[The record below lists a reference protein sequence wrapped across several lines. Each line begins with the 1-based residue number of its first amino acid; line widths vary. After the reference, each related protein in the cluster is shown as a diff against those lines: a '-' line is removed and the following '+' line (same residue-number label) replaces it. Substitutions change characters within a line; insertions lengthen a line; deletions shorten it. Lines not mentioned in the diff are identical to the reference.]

1 MKATFSRLGLAKYF
15 AAIVIT
21 IFAAASVFAVA
32 SEKDDDVKIVEK
44 SVEMGEQLEIVL
56 SVKGSGPVFFQW
68 YKDNDLL
75 EGENGAVLVIDD
87 VSLNNSGDYY
97 CIASNR
103 CGQDQ
108 SNIYKVKIEMPAFSK
123 SEVERTALA
132 GDYFLWQ
139 SQPNPTSDICKI
151 KYMLPKTT
159 HVKIVLNNTL
169 GEEIGVLYD
178 GIAEGGFHQI
188 DVNAV
193 ELNLTSGTY
202 LYSIITPEFRDTKTM
217 IVVK

>member
-1 MKATFSRLGLAKYF
+1 MKATFSRLGLSKYF
-15 AAIVIT
+15 AALVIV
-21 IFAAASVFAVA
+21 IFAAASVFAFA
-32 SEKDDDVKIVEK
+32 TEKDDDVEIVER
-44 SVEMGEQLEIVL
+44 SVELGEQLEIVL
-56 SVKGSGPVFFQW
+56 SVKGSGPIFFQW

-87 VSLNNSGDYY
+87 VNLNHTGDYY

-108 SNIYKVKIEMPAFSK
+108 SNIYKVKVEMPAFSK
-123 SEVERTALA
+123 SEIERTALA

-139 SQPNPTSDICKI
+139 SQPNPTSDFARI

-159 HVKIVLNNTL
+159 HVKLVLNNTL
-169 GEEIGVLYD
+169 GEEIAVLYD

-188 DVNAV
+188 DVNAI

-217 IVVK
+217 VIVK